1 MDRTENAGYQ
11 ALWTSLVP
19 PSQHGRDELCAVGA
33 DGMRIRFQDGRE
45 LLDGDSGLWN
55 ANLGHGNTAIAE
67 AVAKALHEASYLSIF
82 RYEHTYA
89 RRAAEALVD
98 LAGAD
103 HYGRVLFSTSGGSAN
118 DLVMKTARHY
128 HALRGDHARKL
139 VVGLRG
145 SYHGLTYG
153 SFSLTGENLGQ
164 TLYGVDGRL
173 VRHVHPNDPAEIR
186 ALLERHGE
194 LVAAVVVEPVLGSGA
209 VPLDDTYV
217 DTLLA
222 LRDEY
227 GFLLVADEV
236 ATGFGRTGDMFAS
249 QRWSGR
255 PDLLVTSKGLTN
267 GTCAASAVI
276 VARSVADAFEE
287 ADAMLTHGETQAGT
301 PATCAAILATIDEM
315 RRLDAVA
322 RGRRLAERLEDELT
336 QLVSGHALIGATT
349 GVGLFRSI
357 RVVTATGEPLPQ
369 TEVMGLVGRI
379 REAGAIV
386 HPGVHGVQLLPALT
400 CGDEDLAELLRRVV
414 AGIEAHAADLAGAA
428 DDTARPAPDTDDA
441 PALAGAR

>member
-1 MDRTENAGYQ
+1 MSYQ

-19 PSQHGRDELCAVGA
+19 PSQHGRDDLCAVSA
-33 DGMRIRFQDGRE
+33 EGMRIRFSDGRE

-55 ANLGHGNTAIAE
+55 ANLGHGNTVIADAIAQ
-67 AVAKALHEASYLSIF
+67 ALHEASYLSIF
-82 RYEHTYA
+82 RYEHAWA
-89 RRAAEALVD
+89 RRAADALVD

-103 HYGRVLFSTSGGSAN
+103 HYGRVIFSTSGGSAN

-128 HALRGDHARKL
+128 HALRGDDTRN
-139 VVGLRG
+139 VIVGLRG

-164 TLYGVDGRL
+164 RLYGVDGRL
-173 VRHVHPNDPAEIR
+173 VRHVHPNDPASVTD
-186 ALLERHGE
+186 LMERHGE
-194 LVAAVVVEPVLGSGA
+194 RIAAVVVEPVLGSGA
-209 VPLDDTYV
+209 VPLEDDYV
-217 DTLLA
+217 DTLLR
-222 LRDEY
+222 LRDEH

-249 QRWSGR
+249 QRWTAR

-276 VARSVADAFEE
+276 VSRGVADAFQQ

-322 RGRRLAERLEDELT
+322 RGRRLAERLDDELT
-336 QLVSGHALIGATT
+336 ALVAGHALIGSTT
-349 GVGLFRSI
+349 GIGLFRSI
-357 RVVTATGEPLPQ
+357 RVVTPSGEPLPQ
-369 TEVMGLVGRI
+369 HQVMDLVARI

-386 HPGVHGVQLLPALT
+386 HPGINGVQLLPPLI
-400 CGDEDLAELLRRVV
+400 CGDEDLAELVRRVRT
-414 AGIEAHAADLAGAA
+414 GIEAHAAGVAA
-428 DDTARPAPDTDDA
+428 PGRAAR
-441 PALAGAR
+441 LAGARP